1 MKLQAFIIMIN
12 WKNYEKMKVKKKRN
26 RKEKRREIMM

>member
-1 MKLQAFIIMIN
+1 MKLYAFIIMIN